1 MSQLLEVTHRQHLE
15 CVGLTQ
21 ASRLIHETLDGLT
34 LEVAAVKEALRLD
47 DSMALLQSSRCLVLY
62 PLSVLLLVG
71 QVCKPL
77 LPRVFSPILLTIVQ
91 RVLIIQ
97 ISLTRP

>member
-1 MSQLLEVTHRQHLE
+1 VSQLLEVAHRQHLE

-21 ASRLIHETLDGLT
+21 ASRLIHEALDGLT
-34 LEVAAVKEALRLD
+34 LEVAAVDEALRLEE
-47 DSMALLQSSRCLVLY
+47 SIAFLQSSRCLVLY
-62 PLSVLLLVG
+62 PLSVLLLVR
-71 QVCKPL
+71 QISKPL
-77 LPRVFSPILLTIVQ
+77 LPRIFSPILLTIVQ